1 MTNHN
6 DDVLDSAALDRLYD
20 VTGGDPEFM
29 RELVLTFVDDAPRQ
43 LDEMQ
48 TACGD
53 KNAAEV
59 RRLAHGLKSN
69 GADFGATD
77 FSELCQRLE
86 HQAANDNLEEADSL
100 IAALKTEFERV
111 KNALEDYINS

>member
-1 MTNHN
+1 MSN
-6 DDVLDSAALDRLYD
+6 DDRAELDEAALNRLYD

-29 RELVLTFVDDAPRQ
+29 RELVLTFVDDAPKQ

-48 TACGD
+48 SACSTQ
-53 KNAAEV
+53 NAAEV
-59 RRLAHGLKSN
+59 RRIAHGLKSN

-77 FSELCQRLE
+77 FAELCQRLE
-86 HQAANDNLEEADSL
+86 HEAANDNLEEADSL

-111 KNALEDYINS
+111 KNALEDYING